1 MIRLVLQLDDKG
13 YLEVSGPVDDKPT
26 CLGILELAKHLI
38 LTDESWLAAREH
50 ENNAG
55 TGKDKI
61 IRSSVKES

>member
-38 LTDESWLAAREH
+38 LTDESWATLSAEPK
-50 ENNAG
+50 
-55 TGKDKI
+55 T
-61 IRSSVKES
+61 IRRAVQES